1 MVYIL
6 LADGFEE
13 IEALTPVDILRRADI
28 DIKTVGVT
36 NKIQTGA
43 HNIPVECDI
52 LIDEISDDIDMLIL
66 PGGAGYEILDASNA
80 VHGLINH
87 CVEKEIYISSICAA
101 PSILG
106 KKGLLSGKKATCF
119 PGFEKYL
126 FGADVTKNKTEK
138 DGIFLT
144 AKGAGAAAE
153 FAFEI
158 VKILKD
164 EETANK
170 LKEMMCY

>member
-13 IEALTPVDILRRADI
+13 IEALTPVDILRRAGI
-28 DIKTVGVT
+28 EIKTVGV
-36 NKIQTGA
+36 NSKLCTGA

-52 LIDEISDDIDMLIL
+52 LIDEIENDMEMLIL

-80 VHGLINH
+80 VHGLINE
-87 CVEKEIYISSICAA
+87 CVSKGIYISSICAA

-106 KKGLLSGKKATCF
+106 KKGLLSGKNATCF

-126 FGADVTKNKTEK
+126 FGANISKNKTEK
-138 DGIFLT
+138 DGLFLT
-144 AKGAGAAAE
+144 GKGAGAASE

-164 EETANK
+164 EDTANK